1 MEFEWD
7 PAKSE
12 SNLIK
17 HGISFS
23 QALEIWQG
31 VTLSV
36 PEIAKSA
43 DGEHRGATIGVVQGE
58 IYTAIWT
65 IRNDSIRLISVRR
78 ARHGEK
84 EIYLKK
90 V

>member
-12 SNLIK
+12 SNRIK
-17 HGISFS
+17 HGISSS

-43 DGEHRGATIGVVQGE
+43 DGEKRGATIGVVKGE

-65 IRNDSIRLISVRR
+65 IRNDCIRLISVRR

>member
-12 SNLIK
+12 SNCVK
-17 HGISFS
+17 HGISFA

-31 VTLSV
+31 LTVTV
-36 PEIAKSA
+36 PEIAKSC
-43 DGEHRGATIGVVQGE
+43 DGEQRGATLGLVRGE
-58 IYTAIWT
+58 VYTAIWT
-65 IRNDSIRLISVRR
+65 IRSGYVRLISVRR

-84 EIYLKK
+84 EIYYKK
-90 V
+90 I

>member
-12 SNLIK
+12 SNRAE
-17 HGISFS
+17 HGISFAE
-23 QALEIWQG
+23 ALEIWQG
-31 VTLSV
+31 MTLTV
-36 PEIAKSA
+36 PEIAKSR
-43 DGEHRGATIGVVQGE
+43 DGEQRGATIGFVRGE

-65 IRNDSIRLISVRR
+65 IRSGSVRLISVRR

-84 EIYLKK
+84 EIYCKK
-90 V
+90 I